1 MGVYTHHFRT
11 HIVYK
16 PGWTK
21 PKRVKDL
28 LQAQNIPVSVDLMGT
43 ASSISNNGKYI
54 GGYLNGGLT
63 SQGWMIKLDDAFLA
77 TSTEAK
83 TADIK
88 IYPNPTSQYFSIQ
101 SPKNKID
108 TVEVINM
115 EGRLV
120 EKFNTSLE
128 KYDISKLPAGNYM
141 IKITSNSKTTVHQ
154 LIKK

>member
-1 MGVYTHHFRT
+1 
-11 HIVYK
+11 
-16 PGWTK
+16 
-21 PKRVKDL
+21 
-28 LQAQNIPVSVDLMGT
+28 MGT